1 MLIPRFKPAK
11 FIALCV
17 AFALLA
23 QSFALGQTDA
33 TQTTRPR
40 RVGTDAPTATPPT
53 AITTTPTAQPSRNSF
68 PTRESFPTRDEF
80 AVKRLDAEPDIRI
93 GLSTSARS
101 VTISTSGQTL
111 SVLQMQPGETNAPAA
126 LAVSR
131 VRIEPRMLTPLPAP
145 RTADEGGLFRVEIAA
160 VTSEAQAAEIAREVR
175 ESTGETPEVV
185 RDATA
190 ATWRVR
196 VGLPALRAEAEELR
210 TRLEEAGVAAVS
222 LVAMQPPAVG
232 SQETA
237 ARPSSNARQSAA
249 TQTSNQTTR
258 IPNQTTR
265 TPGQTTRAT
274 NQTTVARTGANS
286 NGVANARQAP
296 SGSPV
301 TKGNGI
307 RLASHSSFFATRGLV
322 VYAGGTSPLL
332 DSRAPLTFA
341 PTDASAPVRFNEKP
355 YRGRLE
361 VFTNLN
367 GSLTVVNV
375 LSLEDYVRGVVP
387 NELSPGGYGA
397 LEALKA
403 QAVAARTYAVSNRGQ
418 FNAAGFDLLPTI
430 RSQVYGG
437 LSTEHP
443 LSTRAVE
450 ETRGLVATYRG
461 EPINALYTSTCGG
474 RTEHAENIF
483 DGEAVPYL
491 RGRECSAHLA
501 HASLA
506 QTLIQTAREPGTLRS
521 AEHAASARE
530 AALLAVHGFR
540 LAPRLSDEWLAAA
553 VSAEEV
559 RALLEVV
566 ARLARRATPAVV
578 NNDATRPPG
587 FSTALML
594 TLDGESRADV
604 LLAADDI
611 NYLLAFRDAEDI
623 PAQSRADVAMLLRDG
638 HLALYPDATLRP
650 RQSMSRARAM
660 HTVVRLLEARGLLA
674 LQKATARPPVGG
686 ALVVRAGKAPERA
699 LALATDA
706 YLFRA
711 FGEALF
717 QSRTLKVVGGEPVTY
732 HTDARGAVDYLEV
745 YAPPKGAS
753 AERVSPYTT
762 WTTTLSANEVAGR
775 LARRTGRIG
784 TLVDLRVVARGVSR
798 RALDLEITG
807 TNGTAHVRGGRIRSA
822 LGLREQL
829 FVIDRKYDEA
839 GRVASFVF
847 TGRGWG
853 HGVGMCQVG
862 AYGMARAGLSY
873 EQILKNYYTGIE
885 LTKMY

>member
-1 MLIPRFKPAK
+1 MLTLRFKLTK
-11 FIALCV
+11 FIALSV

-23 QSFALGQTDA
+23 QSYALAQDV
-33 TQTTRPR
+33 QTRPR
-40 RVGTDAPTATPPT
+40 RVQAETPIAPPV
-53 AITTTPTAQPSRNSF
+53 QPA
-68 PTRESFPTRDEF
+68 REDF
-80 AVKRLDAEPDIRI
+80 AVTRLNAEPSIRI

-101 VTISTSGQTL
+101 VTISTSGQALTL
-111 SVLQMQPGETNAPAA
+111 LRTQPGEAQAPAPLSVA
-126 LAVSR
+126 R
-131 VRIEPRMLTPLPAP
+131 VRIEPRMLAPLPAP
-145 RTADEGGLFRVEIAA
+145 QTGEGGLFRVEIAA
-160 VTSEAQAAEIAREVR
+160 VTSAAQAEAIAREVR
-175 ESTGETPEVV
+175 ELTGEAPEVV
-185 RDATA
+185 RDAVA

-196 VGLPALRAEAEELR
+196 VGLPAPRAEAEEIR

-222 LVAMQPPAVG
+222 LVGAQTGANATP
-232 SQETA
+232 EA
-237 ARPSSNARQSAA
+237 ARQTAQGI
-249 TQTSNQTTR
+249 TQTPAARASNQALNSNQTQNS
-258 IPNQTTR
+258 NQA
-265 TPGQTTRAT
+265 Q
-274 NQTTVARTGANS
+274 VARTGANADGTAS
-286 NGVANARQAP
+286 ARRAP
-296 SGSPV
+296 SGSPARS
-301 TKGNGI
+301 GNGL
-307 RLASHSSFFATRGLV
+307 RLASRSSLPSRGLV
-322 VYAGGTSPLL
+322 VYASGTSPLL
-332 DSRAPLTFA
+332 DSRAPVTFA
-341 PTDASAPVRFNEKP
+341 PTDASAPLRFNEKP
-355 YRGRLE
+355 YRGQLE

-375 LSLEDYVRGVVP
+375 LGLEDYVRGVVP

-418 FNAAGFDLLPTI
+418 YTAAGFDLLPTI

-450 ETRGLVATYRG
+450 ETRGMIATYRG

-483 DGEAVPYL
+483 NGETVPYL

-501 HASLA
+501 HAAPA
-506 QTLIQTAREPGTLRS
+506 QTLIHTTREPGALRA

-530 AALLAVHGFR
+530 SALLAVHGFR
-540 LAPRLSDEWLAAA
+540 LPARPGDDWLASA

-559 RALLEVV
+559 RALLELA
-566 ARLARRATPAVV
+566 ARLARRPAPAPV
-578 NNDATRPPG
+578 NPDATRPPG

-604 LLAADDI
+604 LLSADDV

-623 PAQSRADVAMLLRDG
+623 PAPNRADVALLLRDG
-638 HLALYPDATLRP
+638 HLALHPDATLRP
-650 RQSMSRARAM
+650 RQPMSRARAM
-660 HTVVRLLEARGLLA
+660 HIVVRLLEARGLFA

-686 ALVVRAGKAPERA
+686 ALVVRAGKSPERA
-699 LALATDA
+699 LALAPDA

-717 QSRTLKVVGGEPVTY
+717 QSRSVNVVGGEPVTY
-732 HTDARGAVDYLEV
+732 HTDARGAVDYLELH
-745 YAPPKGAS
+745 APPKGAS

-762 WTTTLSANEVAGR
+762 WTTTLSAGEVANR

-784 TLVDLRVVARGVSR
+784 SLVDLRVVSRGSSR
-798 RALDLEITG
+798 RALDLEVTG

-829 FVIDRKYDEA
+829 FVIDRRYDEA
-839 GRVASFVF
+839 GRVTSFIF

-862 AYGMARAGLSY
+862 AYGMARAGLGY
-873 EQILKNYYTGIE
+873 EQILKNYYTGID

>member
-1 MLIPRFKPAK
+1 MKARLFGRWNRLFRELRSMLTRPFKLTK
-11 FIALCV
+11 FIALSV

-23 QSFALGQTDA
+23 QSVAPAQQQGEQ
-33 TQTTRPR
+33 TRPR
-40 RVGTDAPTATPPT
+40 RVRADAPSSASSASSTSPAPPATPP
-53 AITTTPTAQPSRNSF
+53 AQPA
-68 PTRESFPTRDEF
+68 RDGF
-80 AVKRLDAEPDIRI
+80 VVKRLDAEPSIRI

-101 VTISTSGQTL
+101 VTISTRGQAL
-111 SVLQMQPGETNAPAA
+111 NVLQTQPGETPTPAA
-126 LAVSR
+126 LSVAR
-131 VRIEPRMLTPLPAP
+131 VRIEPRMLMPLPAP
-145 RTADEGGLFRVEIAA
+145 AAGEGGLFRVEIAA
-160 VTSEAQAAEIAREVR
+160 VTSEAQAEGIAREVR
-175 ESTGETPEVV
+175 ELTGDAPEVV
-185 RDATA
+185 RDAGA
-190 ATWRVR
+190 SATWRVR
-196 VGLPALRAEAEELR
+196 VGLPAPRAEAEELR

-222 LVAMQPPAVG
+222 LVGAQPSTGAAAE
-232 SQETA
+232 SA
-237 ARPSSNARQSAA
+237 ARVPLNAGQTATTARTANQPS
-249 TQTSNQTTR
+249 
-258 IPNQTTR
+258 
-265 TPGQTTRAT
+265 TTRAHANT
-274 NQTTVARTGANS
+274 ADAADARRAPSTSAARS
-286 NGVANARQAP
+286 NG
-296 SGSPV
+296 SGL
-301 TKGNGI
+301 
-307 RLASHSSFFATRGLV
+307 RLASRSSLPSRGLV

-332 DSRAPLTFA
+332 DSRAPVTFA
-341 PTDASAPVRFNEKP
+341 PVDANAPLRFNEKP

-375 LSLEDYVRGVVP
+375 LGLEDYVRGVVP

-450 ETRGLVATYRG
+450 ETRGMIATYRG

-474 RTEHAENIF
+474 RTENAENIF
-483 DGEAVPYL
+483 GGEVVPYL

-501 HASLA
+501 HASPA
-506 QTLIQTAREPGTLRS
+506 QTPIQTTREPGSLRD
-521 AEHAASARE
+521 AEHATSARD

-540 LAPRLSDEWLAAA
+540 LAPRLGDEWLAAA

-559 RALLEVV
+559 RALLEVA
-566 ARLARRATPAVV
+566 ARLARRTPPPAP

-594 TLDGESRADV
+594 ALDGESRADV
-604 LLAADDI
+604 LLSADDV
-611 NYLLAFRDAEDI
+611 NYLLDFRDAGDI
-623 PAQSRADVAMLLRDG
+623 PAQNRADVALLLRDG
-638 HLALYPDATLRP
+638 HLALNTDATLRP
-650 RQSMSRARAM
+650 RQPLTRARAM
-660 HTVVRLLEARGLLA
+660 HTVVRVLEARGLFA
-674 LQKATARPPVGG
+674 LQKATARPAVGG
-686 ALVVRAGKAPERA
+686 ALVVRAGKSPERA
-699 LALATDA
+699 LPLAADA

-717 QSRTLKVVGGEPVTY
+717 QSRSVNVVGGEPVTY
-732 HTDARGAVDYLEV
+732 HTDARGAVDYLEL

-753 AERVSPYTT
+753 AEHVSPYTT
-762 WTTTLSANEVAGR
+762 WTTTLSTGEVANR

-784 TLVDLRVVARGVSR
+784 SLVDLRVVSRGTSR

-807 TNGTAHVRGGRIRSA
+807 TSGTAHVLGGRIRSA

-829 FVIDRKYDEA
+829 FVIDRKYDEG
-839 GRVASFVF
+839 GRVTGFIF

-862 AYGMARAGLSY
+862 AYGMARAGLGY

>member
-1 MLIPRFKPAK
+1 MLTLRFKLTK
-11 FIALCV
+11 LIALSV

-23 QSFALGQTDA
+23 QSYALAQDVR
-33 TQTTRPR
+33 TRPR
-40 RVGTDAPTATPPT
+40 RVQAETPIVP
-53 AITTTPTAQPSRNSF
+53 PVQPA
-68 PTRESFPTRDEF
+68 RDEF
-80 AVKRLDAEPDIRI
+80 SVRRMDAEPSIRI

-101 VTISTSGQTL
+101 VTISTSGQAL
-111 SVLQMQPGETNAPAA
+111 SLLRTQPGEALAPAPLSVA
-126 LAVSR
+126 R
-131 VRIEPRMLTPLPAP
+131 VRIEPRMLAPQPAP
-145 RTADEGGLFRVEIAA
+145 QPGEGGLFRVEIAA
-160 VTSEAQAAEIAREVR
+160 VTSEAQAEEIAREVR
-175 ESTGETPEVV
+175 ELTGEAPEVV
-185 RDATA
+185 RDAVA

-196 VGLPALRAEAEELR
+196 VGLPAPRAEAEELR

-222 LVAMQPPAVG
+222 LVGAQTGANATPESARLTAQGVTQP
-232 SQETA
+232 SA
-237 ARPSSNARQSAA
+237 ARASNQALN
-249 TQTSNQTTR
+249 SNQTHNSNQ
-258 IPNQTTR
+258 IHNSNQT
-265 TPGQTTRAT
+265 Q
-274 NQTTVARTGANS
+274 VARTGVNPGSAAS
-286 NGVANARQAP
+286 AQRAP
-296 SGSPV
+296 SASPARS
-301 TKGNGI
+301 GNGL
-307 RLASHSSFFATRGLV
+307 RLASRSSLPSRGLV
-322 VYAGGTSPLL
+322 VYASGTSPLL
-332 DSRAPLTFA
+332 DSRAPVTFA
-341 PTDASAPVRFNEKP
+341 PTDASTPLRFNEKP
-355 YRGRLE
+355 YRGQLE

-375 LSLEDYVRGVVP
+375 LGLEDYVRGVVP

-418 FNAAGFDLLPTI
+418 YTAAGFDLLPTI

-450 ETRGLVATYRG
+450 ETRGMIATYRG

-483 DGEAVPYL
+483 NGEVVPYL

-501 HASLA
+501 HAAPA
-506 QTLIQTAREPGTLRS
+506 QTLIHTTREPNALRA

-530 AALLAVHGFR
+530 SALLAVHGFR
-540 LAPRLSDEWLAAA
+540 LPSRPGDDWLASA

-559 RALLEVV
+559 RALLELA
-566 ARLARRATPAVV
+566 ARLARRPVPAPVS
-578 NNDATRPPG
+578 NDATRPPG

-604 LLAADDI
+604 LLSADDV

-623 PAQSRADVAMLLRDG
+623 PAQNRADVALLLRDG
-638 HLALYPDATLRP
+638 HLALYTDATLRP
-650 RQSMSRARAM
+650 RQPMSRARAM
-660 HTVVRLLEARGLLA
+660 HTVVRLLEARGLFA

-686 ALVVRAGKAPERA
+686 ALVVRAGKSPERA
-699 LALATDA
+699 LALAADA

-717 QSRTLKVVGGEPVTY
+717 QSRSVNVVGGEPVSY
-732 HTDARGAVDYLEV
+732 HTDARSAVDYLEL

-762 WTTTLSANEVAGR
+762 WTTTLSATEVANR

-784 TLVDLRVVARGVSR
+784 SLVDLRVVSRGSSR
-798 RALDLEITG
+798 RALDLEVTG

-829 FVIDRKYDEA
+829 FVIDRRYDEA
-839 GRVASFVF
+839 GRVTSFIF

-862 AYGMARAGLSY
+862 AYGMARAGLGY
-873 EQILKNYYTGIE
+873 EQILKNYYTGID

>member
-1 MLIPRFKPAK
+1 MIPTRESCSSMKARLFGNVESAVREVRLMLTRPFNLTK
-11 FIALCV
+11 FIALSV

-23 QSFALGQTDA
+23 HSFGLAQGGQ
-33 TQTTRPR
+33 TRPR
-40 RVGTDAPTATPPT
+40 RVQTDAPTAPPL
-53 AITTTPTAQPSRNSF
+53 QPAH
-68 PTRESFPTRDEF
+68 DEF
-80 AVKRLDAEPDIRI
+80 AVKRLDAEPSIRI

-101 VTISTSGQTL
+101 VTISTSGQAL
-111 SVLQMQPGETNAPAA
+111 SVLPTQPGETNAPAPLSVA
-126 LAVSR
+126 R
-131 VRIEPRMLTPLPAP
+131 VRIEPRMLAPLPVP
-145 RTADEGGLFRVEIAA
+145 QTDEGALFRVEIAA
-160 VTSEAQAAEIAREVR
+160 VTSEAQAGGIAREVR
-175 ESTGETPEVV
+175 ELTGDAPEVV

-190 ATWRVR
+190 STWRVR
-196 VGLPALRAEAEELR
+196 VGLPAPRAEAEELR
-210 TRLEEAGVAAVS
+210 TRLEEAGIAAVS
-222 LVAMQPPAVG
+222 LVGAQP
-232 SQETA
+232 
-237 ARPSSNARQSAA
+237 AA
-249 TQTSNQTTR
+249 TRT
-258 IPNQTTR
+258 PNQTTA
-265 TPGQTTRAT
+265 TRAGSNST
-274 NQTTVARTGANS
+274 PAAR
-286 NGVANARQAP
+286 RAP
-296 SGSPV
+296 SSSSGQNGSGV
-301 TKGNGI
+301 
-307 RLASHSSFFATRGLV
+307 RLASRSSLPTRGLV

-332 DSRAPLTFA
+332 DSRAPVTFA
-341 PTDASAPVRFNEKP
+341 PTEANAPLRFNEKP

-375 LSLEDYVRGVVP
+375 LGLEDYVRGVVP

-418 FNAAGFDLLPTI
+418 FTAAGFDLLPTI

-450 ETRGLVATYRG
+450 ETRGMIATYHG

-474 RTEHAENIF
+474 RTENAENIF
-483 DGEAVPYL
+483 NGEVVPYL
-491 RGRECSAHLA
+491 RGRECSAHHA

-506 QTLIQTAREPGTLRS
+506 QTLLQTTREPGSLRA

-530 AALLAVHGFR
+530 GALLAVHGFR
-540 LAPRLSDEWLAAA
+540 LASRLSDEWLAAA

-559 RALLEVV
+559 RALLEVA
-566 ARLARRATPAVV
+566 ARLARRTTPAVI

-587 FSTALML
+587 FSTALLL

-604 LLAADDI
+604 LLSADDV

-623 PAQSRADVAMLLRDG
+623 PAQNRADVAMLLRDG
-638 HLALYPDATLRP
+638 HLTLHTDATLRP
-650 RQSMSRARAM
+650 RQAMSRARAM
-660 HTVVRLLEARGLLA
+660 HTVVHLLEARGLFQ

-686 ALVVRAGKAPERA
+686 AFVVRAGKAPERA
-699 LALATDA
+699 MTLAADA

-711 FGEALF
+711 FGEGLF
-717 QSRTLKVVGGEPVTY
+717 QSRSVNVVGGEPVTY
-732 HTDARGAVDYLEV
+732 HTDARGAVDYLELH
-745 YAPPKGAS
+745 APPKGAS
-753 AERVSPYTT
+753 AERVSPYTM
-762 WTTTLSANEVAGR
+762 WTTTLSATEVANR

-784 TLVDLRVVARGVSR
+784 SLVDLRVVARGVSR
-798 RALDLEITG
+798 RALDLEVTG
-807 TNGTAHVRGGRIRSA
+807 TSGTAHVRGGRIRSA

-839 GRVASFVF
+839 GRVTSFIF

-862 AYGMARAGLSY
+862 AYGMARAGLGY
-873 EQILKNYYTGIE
+873 EQILKNYYTGID

>member
-1 MLIPRFKPAK
+1 MWKRSRELRLMLTRPFNLTK
-11 FIALCV
+11 FIALSV

-23 QSFALGQTDA
+23 QSFALAQGEQ
-33 TQTTRPR
+33 TRPR
-40 RVGTDAPTATPPT
+40 RVGTDATPAP
-53 AITTTPTAQPSRNSF
+53 PVQPARA
-68 PTRESFPTRDEF
+68 EF
-80 AVKRLDAEPDIRI
+80 AVKRLDAEPSIRI

-101 VTISTSGQTL
+101 VTISTSGQELTL
-111 SVLQMQPGETNAPAA
+111 LQMQPGETNAPAA
-126 LAVSR
+126 LHVAR
-131 VRIEPRMLTPLPAP
+131 VRVEPRMLAPLLPASP
-145 RTADEGGLFRVEIAA
+145 QDEGGQLFRVEIAA
-160 VTSEAQAAEIAREVR
+160 VTSEAQAASIAREVR
-175 ESTGETPEVV
+175 ELTGETPEVV
-185 RDATA
+185 RDANA
-190 ATWRVR
+190 STWRVR
-196 VGLPALRAEAEELR
+196 VGLPAPRAEAEELR
-210 TRLEEAGVAAVS
+210 TRLEEAGIAAVS
-222 LVAMQPPAVG
+222 LVGTQPAANASP
-232 SQETA
+232 QETA
-237 ARPSSNARQSAA
+237 ARTIPNNR
-249 TQTSNQTTR
+249 QTTATTR
-258 IPNQTTR
+258 APNQTTS
-265 TPGQTTRAT
+265 TRANPNGT
-274 NQTTVARTGANS
+274 ASERRSTSSGA
-286 NGVANARQAP
+286 AA
-296 SGSPV
+296 GS
-301 TKGNGI
+301 TAQSSGNGI
-307 RLASHSSFFATRGLV
+307 RLASRSALPSRGLV

-332 DSRAPLTFA
+332 DSRAPVTFA
-341 PTDASAPVRFNEKP
+341 PSADAPLRFNEKP

-375 LSLEDYVRGVVP
+375 LGLEDYVRGVVP

-418 FNAAGFDLLPTI
+418 YTAAGFDLLPTI

-450 ETRGLVATYRG
+450 ETRGMIATYHG

-483 DGEAVPYL
+483 NGEAVPYL

-506 QTLIQTAREPGTLRS
+506 QALIQTTREPGSLRA
-521 AEHAASARE
+521 AEHATSARD

-540 LAPRLSDEWLAAA
+540 APARVNDEWLAAA

-559 RALLEVV
+559 RALLEVA
-566 ARLARRATPAVV
+566 ARLARRTTPTVV

-587 FSTALML
+587 FSSALML

-604 LLAADDI
+604 LLSADDV

-623 PAQSRADVAMLLRDG
+623 PAQNRADVAMLLRDG
-638 HLALYPDATLRP
+638 HLTLYTDATLKP

-660 HTVVRLLEARGLLA
+660 HTLVHLLEARGLFQ

-686 ALVVRAGKAPERA
+686 ALVVRAGKSPERA
-699 LALATDA
+699 LALAADA

-711 FGEALF
+711 FGEGLF
-717 QSRTLKVVGGEPVTY
+717 PSRNLNVVGGEPVTY
-732 HTDARGAVDYLEV
+732 HTDARGAIDYLELH
-745 YAPPKGAS
+745 APPKGAS
-753 AERVSPYTT
+753 AERVSPYTM
-762 WTTTLSANEVAGR
+762 WTTTLSASEVANR

-798 RALDLEITG
+798 RALDLEVTG

-829 FVIDRKYDEA
+829 FVIDRKYDES
-839 GRVASFVF
+839 GRVTSFVF

-862 AYGMARAGLSY
+862 AYGMARAGLGY
-873 EQILKNYYTGIE
+873 EQILKNYYTGID
-885 LTKMY
+885 LTKLY

>member
-1 MLIPRFKPAK
+1 MLTRPFNLTK
-11 FIALCV
+11 FIALSV

-23 QSFALGQTDA
+23 QSFALAQGEQ
-33 TQTTRPR
+33 TRPR
-40 RVGTDAPTATPPT
+40 RVLTETPAAPPV
-53 AITTTPTAQPSRNSF
+53 QPAH
-68 PTRESFPTRDEF
+68 DEF
-80 AVKRLDAEPDIRI
+80 VVKRLDAEPTIRI

-101 VTISTSGQTL
+101 VTISTSGQAL
-111 SVLQMQPGETNAPAA
+111 SLLQTQPGETHAPAA
-126 LAVSR
+126 LSVSR

-145 RTADEGGLFRVEIAA
+145 QTDDGRLFRVEIAA
-160 VTSEAQAAEIAREVR
+160 VTSAAQAEGIAREVR
-175 ESTGETPEVV
+175 ELTGEAPEVA
-185 RDATA
+185 RDANA
-190 ATWRVR
+190 STWRVR
-196 VGLPALRAEAEELR
+196 VGLPAPRAEAEELR

-222 LVAMQPPAVG
+222 LVGMQPSANG
-232 SQETA
+232 TQETA
-237 ARPSSNARQSAA
+237 NRAPSNAKQA
-249 TQTSNQTTR
+249 TTR
-258 IPNQTTR
+258 SPNQTPAMR
-265 TPGQTTRAT
+265 ANTPATRA
-274 NQTTVARTGANS
+274 NPNATTSARRAPSNAPAQHS
-286 NGVANARQAP
+286 NGV
-296 SGSPV
+296 
-301 TKGNGI
+301 
-307 RLASHSSFFATRGLV
+307 RLASRSSLPARGLV
-322 VYAGGTSPLL
+322 VYAGSTSPLL
-332 DSRAPLTFA
+332 DSRAPVTFA
-341 PTDASAPVRFNEKP
+341 PTETNAPLRFNEKP

-375 LSLEDYVRGVVP
+375 VGLEDYVRGVVP

-418 FNAAGFDLLPTI
+418 FTAAGFDLLPTI

-450 ETRGLVATYRG
+450 ETRGMIATYRG

-483 DGEAVPYL
+483 DGKVVPYL

-506 QTLIQTAREPGTLRS
+506 QTLIQTTRDPNSLRD

-530 AALLAVHGFR
+530 SALLAVHGFR
-540 LAPRLSDEWLAAA
+540 LPSRLSDEWLASA

-559 RALLEVV
+559 RSLLELA

-604 LLAADDI
+604 LLAADDV

-623 PAQSRADVAMLLRDG
+623 PAQNRADVALLLRDG
-638 HLALYPDATLRP
+638 HLALHTDATLRP
-650 RQSMSRARAM
+650 RQPMTRARAI
-660 HTVVRLLEARGLLA
+660 HTVVHLLETRGLFQ

-686 ALVVRAGKAPERA
+686 AFVVRAGKSPERA
-699 LALATDA
+699 LMLAADA

-711 FGEALF
+711 FGEGLF
-717 QSRTLKVVGGEPVTY
+717 QSRNLNVVGGEPVTY
-732 HTDARGAVDYLEV
+732 HTDARGAVDYLELHT
-745 YAPPKGAS
+745 PPKGAS
-753 AERVSPYTT
+753 AERVSPYTS
-762 WTTTLSANEVAGR
+762 WTTTLSAGEVANR
-775 LARRTGRIG
+775 LARRMGRIG
-784 TLVDLRVVARGVSR
+784 SLVDLRVVARGASR
-798 RALDLEITG
+798 RALDLEVTG
-807 TNGTAHVRGGRIRSA
+807 TSGTAHVRGGRIRSA

-829 FVIDRKYDEA
+829 FVIDRKYDEG
-839 GRVASFVF
+839 GRVTSFIF

-862 AYGMARAGLSY
+862 AYGMARAGLGY
-873 EQILKNYYTGIE
+873 EQILKNYYTGID